1 MGKLR
6 FLIINEYKNFGGTEN
21 SVRKI
26 RKILNEHGHEVF
38 LIYMHVGQD
47 EILGEKEYVLN
58 PRFGIFDKLFYN
70 PLLAHKLKQ
79 ILDTISPDVI
89 LLNNVFSAPITVLN
103 TLKDYKVLHMVRDYA
118 AVCPKSTC
126 ITDSGDICD
135 GFKYRNCLLEC
146 KYHKSKLNLILKR
159 WLLGR
164 IDSLRLK
171 VVSKSLPPS
180 EMLAEY
186 LEKHGHKSCALNNP
200 NEYDVCPPRSIS
212 QDVHKYIYLGAVNA
226 NKGVY
231 ELALAF
237 GHADFG
243 KKCELHI
250 YGKFS
255 TSDDEKKIMKVID
268 SNNNIFYHGHI
279 SHEEVQA
286 ILRDSYAIVVPS
298 KWIENYPGTC
308 LEGMAN
314 RLLVIAS
321 DRGGMKE
328 QLADVRG
335 IIFRFG
341 LNELVEALYK
351 AESLSEME
359 YKNMTDKAYQYVLYN
374 NSYDCYY
381 ERLMTEV
388 NKVIASQHI

>member
-1 MGKLR
+1 MT
-6 FLIINEYKNFGGTEN
+6 FCIINECKTDGGTEQ

-26 RKILNEHGHEVF
+26 YKILTNYGHNVY
-38 LIYMHVGQD
+38 LIYMKIGQD
-47 EILGEKEYVLN
+47 ESVNGYEYVLN
-58 PRFGIFDKLFYN
+58 PQLGIIDKHCYN
-70 PLLAHKLKQ
+70 PFLANKLKQ
-79 ILDTISPDVI
+79 ILNMISPDVV
-89 LLNNVFSAPITVLN
+89 LLNNVFSAPITVFNALRG
-103 TLKDYKVLHMVRDYA
+103 YRVLHMVRDYA

-126 ITDSGDICD
+126 ITDSGEICD
-135 GFKYRNCLLEC
+135 GFKYRNCWLEC
-146 KYHKSKLNLILKR
+146 KCRNSKLRLVLER

-164 IDSLRLK
+164 VDSLRLK

-180 EMLAEY
+180 EMLADY
-186 LEKHGHKSCALNNP
+186 LEKHGHKSSALNNP
-200 NEYDVCPPRSIS
+200 NEYDVCPPRNIS
-212 QDVHKYIYLGAVNA
+212 QNIHKYVYLGAINS

-231 ELALAF
+231 ELVLAF
-237 GHADFG
+237 SHAKFF

-255 TSDDEKKIMKVID
+255 DPCDEVQIMKIIESHD
-268 SNNNIFYHGHI
+268 NIIYHGYI
-279 SHEEVQA
+279 SHEQVQSV
-286 ILRDSYAIVVPS
+286 LQNSYAIVVPS

-328 QLADVRG
+328 QLADGRG
-335 IIFRFG
+335 IIFSFG
-341 LNELVEALYK
+341 VNELVEALYK

-359 YKNMTDKAYQYVLYN
+359 YQNMTDKAYRYVLNN
-374 NSYDCYY
+374 NSYERYY

-388 NKVIASQHI
+388 NRIIASRHI

>member
-1 MGKLR
+1 MDKKLR
-6 FLIINEYKNFGGTEN
+6 FLIINENKNFGGTEN

-26 RKILNEHGHEVF
+26 RKILAEHGHEVF

-47 EILGEKEYVLN
+47 EILSDKEYVLN

-79 ILDTISPDVI
+79 ILDNSSPDVI
-89 LLNNVFSAPITVLN
+89 LLNNVFSAPITVFS

-126 ITDSGDICD
+126 VTDSGDICD

-146 KYHKSKLNLILKR
+146 KYHNSKLQLILKC
-159 WLLGR
+159 WLLR
-164 IDSLRLK
+164 RMDSLRLK

-212 QDVHKYIYLGAVNA
+212 QNVHKYIYLGAVNV
-226 NKGVY
+226 NKGVH
-231 ELALAF
+231 ELLVAF
-237 GHADFG
+237 GHADLG

-250 YGKFS
+250 YGRFS
-255 TSDDEKKIMKVID
+255 TSDDEKRIMKVVE
-268 SNNNIFYHGHI
+268 STNNIFYHGHI
-279 SHEEVQA
+279 SHEEVQS

-298 KWIENYPGTC
+298 RWIENYPGTC

-328 QLADVRG
+328 QLADGRG
-335 IIFRFG
+335 IIFHFG
-341 LNELVEALYK
+341 IPEMVDALHR
-351 AESLSEME
+351 AENLDLDE
-359 YKNMTDKAYQYVLYN
+359 YKNITDRAYEYVRWN
-374 NSYDCYY
+374 NSYKMYY
-381 ERLMTEV
+381 ERLIRE
-388 NKVIASQHI
+388 I